1 MYLSFQWN
9 SQQNGSSSLNLTEC
23 ALVRYVY
30 FLLMFATPVG
40 LYSTTGIQCSDIVSQ
55 HTKSSKLE
63 YFSKANALSSLLSKR
78 ELI

>member
-9 SQQNGSSSLNLTEC
+9 SQQNGSSSLNFTEC

-30 FLLMFATPVG
+30 FLLVFAKPIG
-40 LYSTTGIQCSDIVSQ
+40 LYSATGIQCSDIVSQ